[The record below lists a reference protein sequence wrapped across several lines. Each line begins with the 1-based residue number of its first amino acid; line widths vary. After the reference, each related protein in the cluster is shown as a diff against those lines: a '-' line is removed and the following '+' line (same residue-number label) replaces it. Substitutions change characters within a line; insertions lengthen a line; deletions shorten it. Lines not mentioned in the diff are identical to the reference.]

1 VKLPR
6 VEREKIEIG
15 DEVADFFRQSRIL
28 QKNLK
33 RLEELSGH
41 ADEDVRHLA
50 GLARR
55 VAGISEGK
63 RKRWGKVLALD
74 PTLYRECL
82 DEGLVDYPADCE
94 SEPDDSSVSNEI
106 PF

>member
-1 VKLPR
+1 MPTRTSGILRDLRGGLPGSP
-6 VEREKIEIG
+6 IE
-15 DEVADFFRQSRIL
+15 
-28 QKNLK
+28 
-33 RLEELSGH
+33 
-41 ADEDVRHLA
+41 
-50 GLARR
+50 
-55 VAGISEGK
+55 

-82 DEGLVDYPADCE
+82 DEGLVDYPADCA